1 MADHVQPSERSRIMA
16 AVASKNTKPE
26 MAVRS
31 IVHKLGYR
39 YRLHSADLPGTPDLV
54 FPSRGKVIFVHG
66 CFWHRHHRCRYAS
79 QPKTHVT
86 FWIDKFH
93 ANLARDRRVQAEL
106 KKLGWEILIVW
117 QCELKNQEKLSRRL
131 DDFLAV

>member
-16 AVASKNTKPE
+16 AVSSKNTKPE

-39 YRLHSADLPGTPDLV
+39 YRLHSADLPGKPDLV

-66 CFWHRHHRCRYAS
+66 CFWHRHPRCRYAS

-86 FWIDKFH
+86 FWKDKFH
-93 ANLARDRRVQAEL
+93 TNLARDRRVQAEL

-117 QCELKNQEKLSRRL
+117 QCEIKNQEKLSRRL